1 MPTIAYQDLF
11 DRIDEAEVVRV
22 CRELVRFQ
30 TVNPPGEEQVAAE
43 YVARLLGRAGFESG
57 LVPLAAGRASTLGHL
72 RGSGERPGLLFS
84 GHLDVVP
91 VGAQGWTYPPFE
103 AEMADDKIW
112 GRGAADMK
120 GGLAALLLAA
130 QAVAAACAATH
141 TPLRGDLIVAATADE
156 EAGMRG
162 ARSITDSLAP
172 IQAVIVAEPTANTL
186 GLAERGVLW
195 LELTTYGKTAHGSM
209 PELGRNAILMMT
221 ALLAEL
227 QGLPIPFTHH
237 AVLGD
242 FSLSINTIAG
252 GLKTN
257 VVPDRC
263 VVTMDLRTVPGQ
275 DHAAIVEQVN
285 GLIARLQARGE
296 GFSAGLQVLYDLPS
310 VTTDPQNAAVR
321 RFAEAALAATG
332 RPLETCSV
340 RFATE
345 ASIYV
350 PALGVPAIIYGPGDP
365 ALAHQPDE
373 HVPIAQLVE
382 AARVYALAAVEFL
395 A

>member
-1 MPTIAYQDLF
+1 MPSMAYQELF
-11 DRIDEAEVVRV
+11 ERIDEDEVVAV
-22 CRELVRFQ
+22 CRDLVRFQ
-30 TVNPPGEEQVAAE
+30 TVNPPGDEEAAAA
-43 YVARLLGRAGFESG
+43 YVARLLGQAGFEVG
-57 LVPLAAGRASTLGHL
+57 LVPLTEGRASTLGHL

-91 VGAQGWTYPPFE
+91 PSAGGWTYPPFE
-103 AEMADDKIW
+103 ATVAEGKIW
-112 GRGAADMK
+112 GRGTADMK
-120 GGLAALLLAA
+120 GGLTALLLAA
-130 QAVAAACAATH
+130 RAVARASAATH

-172 IQAVIVAEPTANTL
+172 IQAVIIAEPTGNTL

-221 ALLAEL
+221 GLLAEL
-227 QGLPIPFTHH
+227 QALEVPFTHH
-237 AVLGD
+237 RVLGD
-242 FSLSINTIAG
+242 FSRSIDTIAG

-263 VVTMDLRTVPGQ
+263 TATVDMRTVPGQ
-275 DHAAIVEQVN
+275 DHQAIVTQVKDT
-285 GLIARLQARGE
+285 IAHLAAGSQ
-296 GFSAGLQVLYDLPS
+296 GFSAGVQVLYDLPS
-310 VTTDPQNAAVR
+310 VTTDPHAPAVR
-321 RFAEAALAATG
+321 SFAEAVLHATG
-332 RPLETCSV
+332 LPAQTRGV

-350 PALGVPAIIYGPGDP
+350 PALDVPAIIFGPGTP
-365 ALAHQPDE
+365 GLAHQPDE

>member
-11 DRIDEAEVVRV
+11 ERIDEAEVTRI

-30 TVNPPGEEQVAAE
+30 TVNPPGQEQTAAE
-43 YVARLLGRAGFESG
+43 YVARLLSQAGFESG
-57 LVPLAAGRASTLGHL
+57 LVPLAEGRASTLGHL
-72 RGSGERPGLLFS
+72 RGSGGCPGLLFN

-91 VGAQGWTYPPFE
+91 VGVEGWTYPPFE
-103 AEMADDKIW
+103 AEVADGKIW

-120 GGLAALLLAA
+120 GGLAALLMAA
-130 QAVAAACAATH
+130 RAVATTCAATH

-156 EAGMRG
+156 ESGMRG

-172 IQAVIVAEPTANTL
+172 IQAIIVAEPTANTL

-195 LELTTYGKTAHGSM
+195 LELTTHGKTAHGSM

-221 ALLAEL
+221 ALLAGLQEL
-227 QGLPIPFTHH
+227 SIPFTHH
-237 AVLGD
+237 PVLGD
-242 FSLSINTIAG
+242 FSRSINTIAG
-252 GLKTN
+252 GVKTN

-263 VVTMDLRTVPGQ
+263 VVTVDMRTVPGQ

-285 GLIARLQARGE
+285 GLIARLQARSE
-296 GFSAGLQVLYDLPS
+296 GFSAGLQVLYDLPA
-310 VTTDPQNAAVR
+310 VTTDPQADAVR

-382 AARVYALAAVEFL
+382 AARVYALAALELL